1 MAVWGMLPKGITEL
15 EKRVMKDNVANITW
29 SGKHYKQSFLEK
41 DHLGKDIGEGS
52 KPTKPKG
59 KEEKEEEDRVFIQ
72 LKKTQAHISVQGLLM
87 ASHKHRSAL
96 LDALNLKEVPIET
109 IPQEVLSLMGVKALF
124 HPLLVFSEEELPPK
138 GATHTRAL

>member
-1 MAVWGMLPKGITEL
+1 
-15 EKRVMKDNVANITW
+15 
-29 SGKHYKQSFLEK
+29 
-41 DHLGKDIGEGS
+41 
-52 KPTKPKG
+52 
-59 KEEKEEEDRVFIQ
+59 
-72 LKKTQAHISVQGLLM
+72 M

-96 LDALNLKEVPIET
+96 LDDLNGNEVPIET